1 MIGSILKNL
10 AAFMIAA
17 VTATV
22 MVGQANAADVRTA
35 NVSDHK
41 LGVKGYDVVAYFNKG
56 VPTAGKSRF
65 THTYDGVEY
74 RFSTA
79 SNRDKFASNPRGYAP
94 QYGGFCSFGTS
105 VGLKLEVD
113 PEAFEI
119 VDGKLY
125 LNNSLQIHDM
135 WLENPKGRIKA
146 ANSNWKRI
154 KNVSADK
161 LEAIPFEG

>member
-1 MIGSILKNL
+1 MIGSILKNM
-10 AAFMIAA
+10 AAFLIAT
-17 VTATV
+17 VTATF
-22 MVGQANAADVRTA
+22 MFGQANAADVRTN
-35 NVSDHK
+35 NVSDHS
-41 LGVKGYDVVAYFNKG
+41 LGAKGYDVVAYFNKG
-56 VPTAGKSRF
+56 EATAGKSRF

-79 SNRDKFASNPRGYAP
+79 SNRDKFASNPKGYAP
-94 QYGGFCSFGTS
+94 QYGGFCSFGAS

-135 WLENPKGRIKA
+135 WLENPTGRIKA
-146 ANSNWKRI
+146 ANKNWKRI
-154 KNVSADK
+154 KGISAEK
-161 LEAIPFEG
+161 LEAVPFEG

>member
-1 MIGSILKNL
+1 MIGSILKNI
-10 AAFMIAA
+10 AAFIIAA
-17 VTATV
+17 TTATV
-22 MVGQANAADVRTA
+22 IIGQANAADVRTA

-41 LGVKGYDVVAYFNKG
+41 LAVKGYDVVAYFNRG
-56 VPTAGKSRF
+56 EPTAGKSRF
-65 THTYDGVEY
+65 TYTYDGVEY
-74 RFSTA
+74 RFATA
-79 SNRDKFASNPRGYAP
+79 SNRDKFASNPKSYAP

-113 PEAFEI
+113 PEAFAI

-125 LNNSLQIHDM
+125 LNNSLQIHEM

-146 ANSNWKRI
+146 ADGNWKRI
-154 KNVSADK
+154 KNVSAEK